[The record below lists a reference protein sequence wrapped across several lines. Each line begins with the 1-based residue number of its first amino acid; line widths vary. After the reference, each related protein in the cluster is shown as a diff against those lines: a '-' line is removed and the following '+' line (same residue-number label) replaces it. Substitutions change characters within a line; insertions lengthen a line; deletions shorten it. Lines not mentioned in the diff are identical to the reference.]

1 MSVNPRGR
9 FGSEEVFVR
18 NPAGNGE
25 GRGQEPQRAGSLG
38 RGQPTSQLFD
48 TLKHREQDPERVVFL
63 KCLRGG
69 CRARLTRQRVK
80 ALVWGRGVAFVG
92 RETGGRGREAPK
104 AGKVNA
110 LRR

>member
-1 MSVNPRGR
+1 V
-9 FGSEEVFVR
+9 VR
-18 NPAGNGE
+18 NPAGNGV

-69 CRARLTRQRVK
+69 CRARLTRQRVT
-80 ALVWGRGVAFVG
+80 ALVRGRGVAFVVRKIG
-92 RETGGRGREAPK
+92 ERGRKVSE